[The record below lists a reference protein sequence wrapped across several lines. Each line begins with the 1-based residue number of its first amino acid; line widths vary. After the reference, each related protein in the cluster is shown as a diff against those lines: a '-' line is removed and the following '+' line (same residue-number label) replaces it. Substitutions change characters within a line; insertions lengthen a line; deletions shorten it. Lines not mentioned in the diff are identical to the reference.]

1 MNYMKK
7 QVKISSQLQAQTAA
21 LAESIGEFIDY
32 WGFRRVHGEIWA
44 HVYLSEKPLS
54 GSDLVKRLGVS
65 KALVSPALKE
75 LEDFELIY
83 QIKSDDAR
91 AKLYRAN
98 ENFLSVIKTV
108 LRKREFPLL
117 SKVQQQYEKTAEHS
131 LDDGIYSLNSEKF
144 SQLGL
149 MVGQSQLALN
159 FLLQMESFEQ
169 LSHLALMLHPP
180 VQTDQTR

>member
-7 QVKISSQLQAQTAA
+7 QVLSSSQLQRQTAE

-75 LEDFELIY
+75 LENYDLIY
-83 QIKSDDAR
+83 QIESDDAR

-98 ENFLSVIKTV
+98 EDFLSVIKTV
-108 LRKREFPLL
+108 LQKRELPLL
-117 SKVQQQYEKTAEHS
+117 AKVQENYDKTKQLAS
-131 LDDGIYSLNSEKF
+131 LNDGVYSLNAEKF
-144 SQLGL
+144 SQLGI
-149 MVGQSQLALN
+149 MVEQSQLALN
-159 FLLQMESFEQ
+159 FLLHMQNFEQ
-169 LSHLALMLHPP
+169 LSQLALMMRPP
-180 VQTDQTR
+180 QQAMK